1 MNQSAKNQAAD
12 AALANNGESIEPP
25 SDSMKPAK
33 VGMWVLGV
41 GLGGFLLWAGLAPLD
56 EGVPTHGM
64 VAIDTKSKMVQHLTG
79 GVVKGVYI
87 KEGEL
92 VKEGQPLM
100 DLEPAVA
107 NANHTE
113 VRQRYLGLRAMQGRL
128 QAEQS
133 GQVQVAFHPDLLAAQ
148 SDPQVKNLMAAQLDV
163 MRARRNAIQT
173 EIAALEESFR
183 GQTQMI
189 QAFKEMLSNR
199 KSQRQLLEQELNQTR
214 PLVDDGYAPKNRLL
228 ELERALADVQSSV
241 ADLNGQVSRAQT
253 TMAEIRQKQLGLQQ
267 NYRREVETQLADVSR
282 EVQADAQKLVA
293 VSADLQRMHIRSP
306 ADGQV
311 VGLAVQTTGAVV
323 QPGQKLMVIVPENE
337 PLLLEARIDP
347 SLIDKVKTGLITD
360 IRFNAFS
367 HSPNLVV
374 EGRVESVSSDLL
386 TDPATNVSYYLARVV
401 VTPTGMSTL
410 GKRRMQPGMPAEVII
425 KTGERTLLTYL
436 MSPLVRR
443 VAAAMKEE

>member
-1 MNQSAKNQAAD
+1 MNQSAKNQVAD

-25 SDSMKPAK
+25 SDSMRPAK

-92 VKEGQPLM
+92 VKEGQPLI

-128 QAEQS
+128 QAEQT

-148 SDPQVKNLMAAQLDV
+148 SDPLVKGLMAAQLDV

-173 EIAALEESFR
+173 EIAALEEGFR

-189 QAFKEMLSNR
+189 QAFKEMLLNR
-199 KSQRQLLEQELNQTR
+199 KSQRRLLELELNQTR

-386 TDPATNVSYYLARVV
+386 TDPASNISYYLARVV
-401 VTPTGMSTL
+401 VTPAGMSTL

>member
-1 MNQSAKNQAAD
+1 LVQ
-12 AALANNGESIEPP
+12 
-25 SDSMKPAK
+25 
-33 VGMWVLGV
+33 
-41 GLGGFLLWAGLAPLD
+41 LLLQQL
-56 EGVPTHGM
+56 
-64 VAIDTKSKMVQHLTG
+64 
-79 GVVKGVYI
+79 
-87 KEGEL
+87 
-92 VKEGQPLM
+92 PLM

-133 GQVQVAFHPDLLAAQ
+133 GQVQVAFHPVLLAAQ

>member
-1 MNQSAKNQAAD
+1 
-12 AALANNGESIEPP
+12 L
-25 SDSMKPAK
+25 
-33 VGMWVLGV
+33 
-41 GLGGFLLWAGLAPLD
+41 
-56 EGVPTHGM
+56 
-64 VAIDTKSKMVQHLTG
+64 
-79 GVVKGVYI
+79 
-87 KEGEL
+87 EL
-92 VKEGQPLM
+92 
-100 DLEPAVA
+100 
-107 NANHTE
+107 
-113 VRQRYLGLRAMQGRL
+113 
-128 QAEQS
+128 
-133 GQVQVAFHPDLLAAQ
+133 
-148 SDPQVKNLMAAQLDV
+148 
-163 MRARRNAIQT
+163 
-173 EIAALEESFR
+173 
-183 GQTQMI
+183 
-189 QAFKEMLSNR
+189 
-199 KSQRQLLEQELNQTR
+199 ELNQTR

-386 TDPATNVSYYLARVV
+386 TDPATNISYYLARVV